1 MADLNINGTQYNGV
15 EAIEVNGT
23 MFYPDAVRYNAQNL
37 TEAQKAQARANLDI
51 PETSEIVR
59 LVHESIG
66 TPIFGV
72 VDGSNNITLTGE
84 LSDGTYSV
92 KYEMENGSEVNIGN
106 LVIDTKTYYSVTK
119 NLTYCS
125 INNGASKV
133 AQGESYSAT
142 ISANSGY
149 TLKTVSVTM
158 GGAAVSVS
166 NGKINIS
173 SVTGNI
179 VITATAE
186 QEVKDPTNFAEYNST
201 NTTDTSIWAKNH
213 RFDSTGSP
221 VSDTTNTDFGS
232 PAITNFIAVQN
243 GDIIEIITSG
253 SSKGPS
259 RDWLKIVKTGQAR
272 SKIRQWFKKEKRPEN
287 IEVGRA
293 EVDKEIRRLGYNV
306 SDDELDEILAPI
318 AKKVG
323 INTADDFYNTLGFGG
338 ITLQRFLPK
347 IKDELEK
354 LHKDDED
361 KTLTKEEEL
370 SKFKI
375 SGNKRTHTGGIIID
389 GERGCQVKFA
399 RCCNPLPGD
408 KIVGFITRGFGVSV
422 HKSDCPKVMESRNEE
437 NLARWVKAEWESVE
451 SASTATYEAAIQIV
465 AEDAIGVLAAI
476 SMALADM
483 KVSISSINTQTGKSG
498 EVTINIVVGCRS
510 TSHYD
515 AIVSRLRS
523 LSHIVSVRRSF
534 NT

>member
-1 MADLNINGTQYNGV
+1 M
-15 EAIEVNGT
+15 
-23 MFYPDAVRYNAQNL
+23 
-37 TEAQKAQARANLDI
+37 
-51 PETSEIVR
+51 
-59 LVHESIG
+59 
-66 TPIFGV
+66 
-72 VDGSNNITLTGE
+72 
-84 LSDGTYSV
+84 
-92 KYEMENGSEVNIGN
+92 
-106 LVIDTKTYYSVTK
+106 
-119 NLTYCS
+119 
-125 INNGASKV
+125 
-133 AQGESYSAT
+133 
-142 ISANSGY
+142 
-149 TLKTVSVTM
+149 
-158 GGAAVSVS
+158 
-166 NGKINIS
+166 
-173 SVTGNI
+173 
-179 VITATAE
+179 
-186 QEVKDPTNFAEYNST
+186 
-201 NTTDTSIWAKNH
+201 
-213 RFDSTGSP
+213 
-221 VSDTTNTDFGS
+221 
-232 PAITNFIAVQN
+232 
-243 GDIIEIITSG
+243 
-253 SSKGPS
+253 
-259 RDWLKIVKTGQAR
+259 
-272 SKIRQWFKKEKRPEN
+272 
-287 IEVGRA
+287 
-293 EVDKEIRRLGYNV
+293 DKEIRRLGYNV